1 MSSALVRQALEL
13 VDQEDSGEAKRGSRK
28 TRPRHGGQDHRHLY
42 KSRSKKPREPA
53 KSKQQLSAENID
65 KLLKLS
71 TRAADPSL
79 ADKIV
84 ERAVRRKPLAD
95 KEEVKQ
101 DEHKSILFPEGE
113 TFEDFEKELF
123 CS

>member
-42 KSRSKKPREPA
+42 KSKSKQPREPA
-53 KSKQQLSAENID
+53 KSTQQQSAENID

-95 KEEVKQ
+95 KEEVKP
-101 DEHKSILFPEGE
+101 DDHKSILFPEGE